1 MTIEPVEIQHVKLRK
16 RAFGYDPN
24 EVERLLEDVTT
35 SFEQVWLE
43 RDALRRQVEQLQSM
57 CDQSRAGE
65 REVSQALLFVEQIA
79 EKRRIEA
86 MKSAAE
92 TLAEA
97 RDEAA
102 QILAD
107 TELELQR
114 HRDEIDRLET
124 MERALRER
132 YRAFVS
138 SAQRLLGEAFVSSAQ
153 RLLGERLEESNSGFV
168 DAADRVSASSD

>member
-1 MTIEPVEIQHVKLRK
+1 MTIEPVEIQHVRLRK
-16 RAFGYDPN
+16 RAFGYDPS

-57 CDQSRAGE
+57 CDAGE

-86 MKSAAE
+86 RKSAAE
-92 TLAEA
+92 TLAKA

-102 QILAD
+102 QILTD
-107 TELELQR
+107 TEQELQR

-124 MERALRER
+124 RERALRER

-138 SAQRLLGEAFVSSAQ
+138 SAQRLLD
-153 RLLGERLEESNSGFV
+153 ERLEESNSGFV
-168 DAADRVSASSD
+168 DGADRVSASSD